1 MSRLEL
7 NMSMDPA
14 TTETEEI
21 VVDEIANISVPLTN
35 VDVNFENSQLPL
47 DMNMKNINSCNND
60 SSEKFLHE
68 LQVGSMSFEQMQNE
82 IEKLTL
88 CQKKVMKYIT
98 NFFKRNQLIEPFKI
112 FITGGGGVGKSHLT
126 RLVIN
131 WLRLCTSK
139 QFGVDTVMVC
149 APTGTAAKNI
159 NGKTL
164 HSALNLPVQH
174 GSQPELTQLSA
185 KCLKKIRS

>member
-1 MSRLEL
+1 
-7 NMSMDPA
+7 
-14 TTETEEI
+14 
-21 VVDEIANISVPLTN
+21 
-35 VDVNFENSQLPL
+35 
-47 DMNMKNINSCNND
+47 
-60 SSEKFLHE
+60 
-68 LQVGSMSFEQMQNE
+68 MSFEQMQNE

-98 NFFKRNQLIEPFKI
+98 NFFKSNQLIEPLNF

-126 RLVIN
+126 RLLIN

-159 NGKTL
+159 NHGKT
-164 HSALNLPVQH
+164 
-174 GSQPELTQLSA
+174 
-185 KCLKKIRS
+185 